1 LFDEAPIAYVHET
14 LDSRFLRAN
23 RAARRILGI
32 TPEDVP
38 HMVGKDMV
46 PDTPDAQRRMHEAFE
61 SVGTGTDT
69 SGVVLELRRKDTG
82 NPIWI
87 QWWSNPD
94 RSGSYTRTMFIDITE
109 RVLLEQEQARL
120 KAQNLYLQE
129 ELKAVHNFEEIVG
142 ASAGLVK
149 VLENVRRVAPTDA
162 TVLITGES
170 GTGKELIARAIHSA
184 SKRADKP
191 FIKVNCAALAVSL
204 IESELFGHERGAFSG
219 AIQRRVGRFE
229 LAHTGT
235 IFLDEIGEVPPDVQV
250 KLLRVLQAR
259 EFERVGGNQTIG
271 TDVRVI
277 AATNRDLGR
286 SIREEK
292 FRADLYYRLNVFPLQ
307 LPPLRERTVDIPLL
321 VHFFVQRHASRV
333 GRHVES
339 VDAESMLRMVGY
351 PWPGNIRELENI
363 VERALIL
370 DNKPML
376 QIHIDMPG
384 PELKPAAPAGNSEPV
399 RASGA
404 AAGPADAESSDLDS
418 IQREHILNV
427 LRTANWVIEG
437 SQGAAVRLGLKP
449 GTLRHRMKKLR
460 ISRGAH

>member
-1 LFDEAPIAYVHET
+1 
-14 LDSRFLRAN
+14 
-23 RAARRILGI
+23 
-32 TPEDVP
+32 
-38 HMVGKDMV
+38 
-46 PDTPDAQRRMHEAFE
+46 
-61 SVGTGTDT
+61 
-69 SGVVLELRRKDTG
+69 
-82 NPIWI
+82 
-87 QWWSNPD
+87 
-94 RSGSYTRTMFIDITE
+94 
-109 RVLLEQEQARL
+109 
-120 KAQNLYLQE
+120 
-129 ELKAVHNFEEIVG
+129 
-142 ASAGLVK
+142 
-149 VLENVRRVAPTDA
+149 
-162 TVLITGES
+162 
-170 GTGKELIARAIHSA
+170 
-184 SKRADKP
+184 
-191 FIKVNCAALAVSL
+191 
-204 IESELFGHERGAFSG
+204 
-219 AIQRRVGRFE
+219 
-229 LAHTGT
+229 
-235 IFLDEIGEVPPDVQV
+235 
-250 KLLRVLQAR
+250 
-259 EFERVGGNQTIG
+259 
-271 TDVRVI
+271 
-277 AATNRDLGR
+277 
-286 SIREEK
+286 
-292 FRADLYYRLNVFPLQ
+292 
-307 LPPLRERTVDIPLL
+307 VDIPLL